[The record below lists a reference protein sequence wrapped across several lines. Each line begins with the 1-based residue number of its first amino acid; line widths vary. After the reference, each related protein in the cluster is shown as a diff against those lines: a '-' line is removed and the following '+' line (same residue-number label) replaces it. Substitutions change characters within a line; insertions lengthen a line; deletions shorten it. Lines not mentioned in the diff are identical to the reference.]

1 MDGDEVK
8 IAVVHNLPSGGAH
21 RRLGS
26 QMKHLQGEVTEICLQ
41 TATPI
46 TNDARIVALRPY
58 APRLPRPLRPPLRYL
73 DLLALQRAWR
83 QAAHE
88 IRHVR
93 PDVVYLNP
101 CRYLNGPPLLGPD
114 LPRVVYFCDEP
125 RRIDAEP
132 ALRSTRS
139 SLTYALY
146 APLYAH
152 ERRVDRATAARADTL
167 ATNSNYT
174 ASQIE
179 RVYGR
184 HATVIRMGVADAL
197 LESGSPTLETS
208 SRFLLSVGALVPTKG
223 HDLALRAAASSTS
236 RLPLRLVAPR
246 PDPPEEQRLRGLA
259 RELGIELS
267 VEIGISDRELAT
279 RYTTAFATLYLAE
292 REPLGLVSLEAQASG
307 CPVIVAAEGGLPETI
322 VDGVTGWQVARD
334 PAAAAI
340 AIDRLEQPEVRERAS
355 EAAQAH
361 ARGWTWRASAAQ
373 IQTLLAE
380 AGDSKGAT

>member
-1 MDGDEVK
+1 VR

-21 RRLGS
+21 RRLAG
-26 QMKHLQGEVTEICLQ
+26 QLKHLQGEITEICLQ

-46 TNDARIVALRPY
+46 TRDARIVALRPY
-58 APRLPRPLRPPLRYL
+58 APRLPRLLRPPLRYL
-73 DLLALQRAWR
+73 DLLALERAWR
-83 QAAHE
+83 QAARE
-88 IRHVR
+88 IRDVH

-101 CRYLNGPPLLGPD
+101 CRYLNGPPVLGPD

-146 APLYAH
+146 APLYAR
-152 ERRVDRATAARADTL
+152 ERRDDRDTAARAWSL

-174 ASQIE
+174 ASQIG

-184 HATVIRMGVADAL
+184 SATVVKMGVAN
-197 LESGSPTLETS
+197 TLIEAASAT
-208 SRFLLSVGALVPTKG
+208 RRTRGDFLLSVGALVATKG
-223 HDLALRAAASSTS
+223 HDLALRAAANSRS
-236 RLPLRLVAPR
+236 RLPLRVIAPR
-246 PDPPEEQRLRGLA
+246 PDPPEEQRLRALA
-259 RELGIELS
+259 RRLGVELS
-267 VEIGISDRELAT
+267 IEVGISDRELAS

-292 REPLGLVSLEAQASG
+292 REPLGLVSLEAQACG

-322 VDGVTGWQVARD
+322 VDGVTGWQVPRD
-334 PAAAAI
+334 PSAAASAV
-340 AIDRLEQPEVRERAS
+340 DRLQEHEVWQRAS

-361 ARGWTWRASAAQ
+361 AREWTWQASAAE
-373 IQTLLAE
+373 IQALLDAACE
-380 AGDSKGAT
+380 SKVGA